1 MYHIN
6 AIDEVTQ
13 FQVVCTVEKIS
24 EAYLI
29 PALEQLLAAF
39 PFTIQGFHSDNGSE
53 YINGRVARLLS
64 KLLIDFT
71 KSRARQTND
80 NALVE
85 SKNGAVVR
93 KLFGHGHIPQ
103 RWAPLINAFNREHLT
118 PYLNF
123 HRPCFFPEI
132 RTDQKGKTR
141 KVYRYTMMMTPY
153 EKLKSLPQ
161 AEDHLKPE
169 ATFEILDATAHQLS
183 DNQAADRLQKARRQ
197 LFTTIHDRTQRTG

>member
-1 MYHIN
+1 M
-6 AIDEVTQ
+6 TQ

-24 EAYLI
+24 EQYLI

-39 PFTIQGFHSDNGSE
+39 PFLIRGFHSDNGSE
-53 YINGRVARLLS
+53 YINGRVARLLG
-64 KLLIDFT
+64 KLLIEFT

-93 KLFGHGHIPQ
+93 KLFGHSHIPQ
-103 RWAPLINAFNREHLT
+103 RWASLINGFNQEHLN

-132 RTDQKGKTR
+132 RTDQKGKER
-141 KVYRYTMMMTPY
+141 KLYRYETMMTPY
-153 EKLKSLPQ
+153 DKLKSLPQ
-161 AEDHLKPE
+161 ALGQLKSGT
-169 ATFEILDATAHQLS
+169 TFEILDATAYQIS
-183 DNQAADRLQKARRQ
+183 DNQAADLLQKARQQ
-197 LFTTIHDRTQRTG
+197 LFTTIHARTQNTG